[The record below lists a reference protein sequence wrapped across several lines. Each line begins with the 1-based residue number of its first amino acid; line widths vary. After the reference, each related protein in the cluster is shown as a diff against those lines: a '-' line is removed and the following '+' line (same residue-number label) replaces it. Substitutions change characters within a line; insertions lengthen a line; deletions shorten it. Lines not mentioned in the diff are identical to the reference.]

1 MNFNNVIKA
10 LSILT
15 FATSAAASA
24 DGYNKLTVVF
34 ERDANAKAPELVLA
48 IESELEIDGMRRIVL
63 PAFEEG
69 KNAVKFIVEV
79 PSAAKSV
86 ALFVD
91 GEFKYTFKKSC
102 AKDDPMWGPIITFS
116 ALSEIAEATRDFNT
130 TSNSSLRLEIQ
141 DKITGLYKELAAF
154 NAACLY
160 GQFAVFIPQPIDPDS
175 WSAWF
180 GYQNKMK
187 VVVGGI
193 YAIRAPSEDTPVV
206 QVRI

>member
-1 MNFNNVIKA
+1 MNCKNALKA
-10 LSILT
+10 LL
-15 FATSAAASA
+15 FLALAASAAASPTEY
-24 DGYNKLTVVF
+24 DKLTVVF
-34 ERDANAKAPELVLA
+34 ERDAGITPELVLA
-48 IESELEIDGMRRIVL
+48 IESELEADGMRRVVL
-63 PAFEEG
+63 PAFE
-69 KNAVKFIVEV
+69 NNNDAMKFIIEV
-79 PSAAKSV
+79 PAAVKSV

-102 AKDDPMWGPIITFS
+102 AKDDPMWGPIVMLT
-116 ALSEIAEATRDFNT
+116 ALSEIEEASKAFNT

-141 DKITGLYKELAAF
+141 DKITGIYKELAAF

-180 GYQNKMK
+180 GYQNKIK

-193 YAIRAPSEDTPVV
+193 YAIRAPSENTPVIPI
-206 QVRI
+206 RM